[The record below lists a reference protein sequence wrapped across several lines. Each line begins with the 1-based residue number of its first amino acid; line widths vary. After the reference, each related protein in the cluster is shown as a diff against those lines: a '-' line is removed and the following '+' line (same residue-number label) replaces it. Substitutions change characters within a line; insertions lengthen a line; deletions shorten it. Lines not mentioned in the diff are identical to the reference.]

1 MFWFYLFI
9 FFVLGLSLGSFAY
22 CLVFRLHHNLS
33 LSRPSFCPHC
43 QYSLSWYDNIPL
55 FSFLFLGGKCRKCR
69 GEIGAGHFLTEL
81 IFGLLFAAYF
91 YFSVFSAESWWQ
103 LAVGLLALVLWLI
116 VLLSDYYFLE
126 IYLPPLIIAGAL
138 ILVLQLAAG
147 VSLLSLLLALII
159 GAGFFA
165 LQYLI
170 TRGRGIG
177 SGDIWLGGL
186 MGLVFPSWP
195 LLLVAIFI
203 SYIFGTLVSLI
214 LLAFGRKNL
223 KSRLP
228 LGVFLALGSLVA
240 LFAGSSLLSWYLGFL
255 G

>member
-1 MFWFYLFI
+1 MIFFYLFI
-9 FFVLGLSLGSFAY
+9 FFILGLSLGSFVY
-22 CLVFRLHHNLS
+22 CLVFRLHHGLNLW
-33 LSRPSFCPHC
+33 RPSFCPHC

-55 FSFLFLGGKCRKCR
+55 LSFLFLRGRCRKCR
-69 GEIGAGHFLTEL
+69 AKIGVAHFLVEL
-81 IFGLLFAAYF
+81 IFGLLFVAYF
-91 YFSVFSAESWWQ
+91 YFSLVSAWSWWQ
-103 LAVGLLALVLWLI
+103 LAVGFLALVLWLL

-126 IYLPPLIIAGAL
+126 IYLPPLIIGAAVIL
-138 ILVLQLAAG
+138 ILQLLAG
-147 VSLLSLLLALII
+147 VSPWSLLLSVFI

-165 LQYLI
+165 LQYLL

-195 LLLVAIFI
+195 LLLVAIFV
-203 SYIFGTLVSLI
+203 SYIIGTMVSLI
-214 LLAFGRKNL
+214 LLAGRRKNL

-240 LFAGSSLLSWYLGFL
+240 LFAGSWLLSWYLGFL